1 MLYEGFLFQ
10 SRHTVG
16 YLVLK
21 RCNFHLEEDPD
32 GNLLAPLERFQ
43 QSVSL
48 FRISL
53 ISYGRV
59 RDLAIITRLLELV
72 QSRCFSWTIIACVP
86 LFRVDVVVGPRGVE
100 NVDEGTSTV
109 LNCGAESGLQVSHVK
124 RVASR
129 DERVSRSNGHR
140 DRVDSFDNRWGRH

>member
-1 MLYEGFLFQ
+1 MGSLCLSQLVQEWRNVPTVNVMLYEGFLFQ

-72 QSRCFSWTIIACVP
+72 QSRCF
-86 LFRVDVVVGPRGVE
+86 
-100 NVDEGTSTV
+100 
-109 LNCGAESGLQVSHVK
+109 
-124 RVASR
+124 
-129 DERVSRSNGHR
+129 
-140 DRVDSFDNRWGRH
+140 